1 MSQPETVRRRPRNLL
16 RGALGMGSDSS
27 SPIRP
32 VGDLPRTVGWLLP
45 RELANR
51 TVDA

>member
-1 MSQPETVRRRPRNLL
+1 MSQPETVRRHPRDLL
-16 RGALGMGSDSS
+16 RGALRIGSDSS
-27 SPIRP
+27 SPNSP